1 MDVFF
6 VVAVIQSYS
15 GLKLCSPFRNNT
27 VRKNLFLSVCHCLD
41 PKISLRLMNELYPH
55 GGLIGYGD
63 SYLDSVLRY
72 SKVFLST
79 CHFARCCWCCV
90 YREAERTGLLLYDW
104 TWTKLGFFRSYHR
117 TSILSPFEVFCTFQI
132 QPIQLLNKIP

>member
-15 GLKLCSPFRNNT
+15 GLKLCSPFKKNT

-41 PKISLRLMNELYPH
+41 PKISLREMNHFYPH

-63 SYLDSVLRY
+63 LYLDSVLSY
-72 SKVFLST
+72 SKVFRLQAILRDAT
-79 CHFARCCWCCV
+79 GGV
-90 YREAERTGLLLYDW
+90 YTEKRKGPGYCYLTGRGKNSCLF
-104 TWTKLGFFRSYHR
+104 GH
-117 TSILSPFEVFCTFQI
+117 II
-132 QPIQLLNKIP
+132 